1 MGSSGVQ
8 RGELTLLPSPL
19 SRAPVPRF
27 ALMCPCRAVISE
39 AVHLALIWG
48 HQYCGDSGGPHARCP
63 PRERGHIAPP
73 WCSAMISS
81 VATWPFLVALC
92 AREAVPTAQW
102 DREPPPAW
110 ARGCPEHLEVPWK
123 PIWSRGDSVPGILG
137 MGARCSRRLA
147 PPPVAAANWFTG
159 FQPGAQISC
168 QSIRAAR
175 REWRGGVGGGGVREG
190 CNTLSILPS
199 AEHCLGKTMGPFF
212 KCNLGE
218 RLAFPALCPPCRD
231 LAASARPNF
240 K

>member
-1 MGSSGVQ
+1 MDVRQQRFLISLCNPRARLRPFIGILTPSTVQCGAGADGEQ
-8 RGELTLLPSPL
+8 RGATWRAHPAALSPQLCPSATFCTDVSL
-19 SRAPVPRF
+19 QDCDFGAG
-27 ALMCPCRAVISE
+27 E
-39 AVHLALIWG
+39 VHLALIWG

-63 PRERGHIAPP
+63 PRDWGHIAPP
-73 WCSAMISS
+73 WCSATISS

-175 REWRGGVGGGGVREG
+175 REWRGGVGGGGSEG
-190 CNTLSILPS
+190 
-199 AEHCLGKTMGPFF
+199 
-212 KCNLGE
+212 
-218 RLAFPALCPPCRD
+218 RLQHTFNSPIC
-231 LAASARPNF
+231 
-240 K
+240 